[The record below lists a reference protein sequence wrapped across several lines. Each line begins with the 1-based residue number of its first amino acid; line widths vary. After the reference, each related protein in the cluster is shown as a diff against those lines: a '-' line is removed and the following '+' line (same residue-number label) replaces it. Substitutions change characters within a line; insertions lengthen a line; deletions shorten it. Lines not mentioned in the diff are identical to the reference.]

1 MKEENNFGQL
11 DLQGR
16 PLLSKLYE
24 ERRGSEGNRRRKP
37 FDKYLNVEIHHPS
50 LPSSTKHQYL

>member
-24 ERRGSEGNRRRKP
+24 ERFGGKP
-37 FDKYLNVEIHHPS
+37 TQEAL
-50 LPSSTKHQYL
+50 